1 MKKTIVFIWSVTII
15 TEYGPQ
21 VPTLLVIVTINV
33 INNKYNYHHC
43 LTNINGGLITAGF
56 ISTHDFGG

>member
-43 LTNINGGLITAGF
+43 LTNINGSLITA
-56 ISTHDFGG
+56 